1 MCVYASNDGLGNW
14 EEKRSGNG
22 RRQSLVAS
30 TVMATTTSLASSS
43 QQQISTTRFGGEI
56 SCTATNIKG
65 RCGCTRVEEE
75 YRLIRAAD
83 AAPLQSAT
91 KKPRK
96 LLNTSRPVDRAGFA
110 RCMVTSMDDY
120 EKTMHKY
127 KRQLFGTHVVGN
139 RVVEVGIGAGVN
151 LPHYM
156 TAHTPNRVV
165 KGVEP
170 NPHMRALAIDKAR
183 SLGLDDAE
191 RRIAV
196 VDGVCRTASPMVVS
210 SSVICNTMHVHRR
223 HC

>member
-196 VDGVCRTASPMVVS
+196 VDGVCRTASPMVMS
-210 SSVICNTMHVHRR
+210 SSVTCNTMHVHRR